1 MAKTALYRHF
11 DASGQLLYV
20 GISFSPFNRARQH
33 NRASDWFASVV
44 RIDIEWLDT
53 RSAAE
58 QAEYQAIKREHPL
71 HNRASK
77 AKAAA
82 PHVPVIVLG
91 ERRYIL
97 VDEPKP
103 LPPTPKRVL
112 HTPTVEPISEQSMV
126 IAKMVNI
133 EARRLTSL
141 Y

>member
-1 MAKTALYRHF
+1 MSKTALYRHF

-20 GISFSPFNRARQH
+20 GISVSPFNRARQH

-53 RSAAE
+53 RQAAE
-58 QAEYQAIKREHPL
+58 Q
-71 HNRASK
+71 

-82 PHVPVIVLG
+82 PDVAFVVLDAW
-91 ERRYIL
+91 RRSL

-103 LPPTPKRVL
+103 APLPDMAASARLQHKPTI
-112 HTPTVEPISEQSMV
+112 EPISEQAV
-126 IAKMVNI
+126 EITKMVNI